1 MTLTTVLP
9 SLRRSIPDPIERR
22 AWPEHTVAE
31 VRDVTVAGVSLTRL
45 AQLEGT
51 PCVMT
56 GDLAHPHTQDARRRG
71 IGMDVT
77 VLVFRVTLRVDSQD
91 ARRLALVDCATHDL
105 PIQWEHCRLIGRAST
120 AKTAMVDIVPG
131 DVGAPAWPYIQASL
145 PTDLVEGDLL
155 AVPCTGALA
164 LRDVK
169 PGRAAQDAG
178 TSPDADEPDENCAG
192 RCGK

>member
-45 AQLEGT
+45 AELEGT

-91 ARRLALVDCATHDL
+91 ARRLALVDCTTHDL

-120 AKTAMVDIVPG
+120 AKQAMFSPSAL
-131 DVGAPAWPYIQASL
+131 DVAHASNSRPTSSTTRSRTSCEAGSPARSSTSCGCTPTRRRRVGGASCDSHQSAPKSS
-145 PTDLVEGDLL
+145 G
-155 AVPCTGALA
+155 
-164 LRDVK
+164 
-169 PGRAAQDAG
+169 
-178 TSPDADEPDENCAG
+178 
-192 RCGK
+192 

>member
-9 SLRRSIPDPIERR
+9 SLRRTIPDPIDRR
-22 AWPEHTVAE
+22 VWPEHTVAE
-31 VRDVTVAGVSLTRL
+31 VRDVVVAGVSLARL
-45 AQLEGT
+45 AELEGT

-56 GDLAHPHTQDARRRG
+56 GDLAHPHAREARLRG
-71 IGMDVT
+71 VGMDVT

-91 ARRLALVDCATHDL
+91 ARRLALVDCTTHGL

-120 AKTAMVDIVPG
+120 AKATEFDIVPG
-131 DVGAPAWPYIQASL
+131 DVGAPAWPYNHASL
-145 PTDLVEGDLL
+145 PADLVEGDLL

-169 PGRAAQDAG
+169 PAPSR
-178 TSPDADEPDENCAG
+178 PDPVVTVAVG
-192 RCGK
+192 

>member
-45 AQLEGT
+45 AELEGT

-56 GDLAHPHTQDARRRG
+56 GDLAHPH
-71 IGMDVT
+71 
-77 VLVFRVTLRVDSQD
+77 SQD
-91 ARRLALVDCATHDL
+91 ARRLALVDCTTHDL

-120 AKTAMVDIVPG
+120 AKQAMFSPSAL
-131 DVGAPAWPYIQASL
+131 DVAHRIQQQADEL
-145 PTDLVEGDLL
+145 DHAEQDLVRGRITREEFDLVWL
-155 AVPCTGALA
+155 HAYEATASRRREL
-164 LRDVK
+164 
-169 PGRAAQDAG
+169 
-178 TSPDADEPDENCAG
+178 
-192 RCGK
+192 

>member
-45 AQLEGT
+45 AELEGT

-91 ARRLALVDCATHDL
+91 ARRLALVDCTTHDL
-105 PIQWEHCRLIGRAST
+105 PTQWEHCRLIGRAST
-120 AKTAMVDIVPG
+120 AKQAMFSPSAL
-131 DVGAPAWPYIQASL
+131 DVAHRIQQQADEL
-145 PTDLVEGDLL
+145 DHAEQDLV
-155 AVPCTGALA
+155 
-164 LRDVK
+164 R
-169 PGRAAQDAG
+169 GRITREEFHLVWLHAYEATA
-178 TSPDADEPDENCAG
+178 SRRREL
-192 RCGK
+192 

>member
-9 SLRRSIPDPIERR
+9 SLRRSIPDPIESR
-22 AWPEHTVAE
+22 AWPEHTVAK
-31 VRDVTVAGVSLTRL
+31 VRDVFVAGISLTRL
-45 AQLEGT
+45 AELSGT

-91 ARRLALVDCATHDL
+91 ARRLALVDCATQDL

-120 AKTAMVDIVPG
+120 AKDAVFDIVPG
-131 DVGAPAWPYIQASL
+131 DVGAPAWPYIRVSL
-145 PTDLVEGDLL
+145 PADLVEGDLL
-155 AVPCTGALA
+155 AVPCSGALA
-164 LRDVK
+164 LRDVR
-169 PGRAAQDAG
+169 PRRVSQDA
-178 TSPDADEPDENCAG
+178 ADSAG
-192 RCGK
+192 AR